1 VKLLFDQNL
10 SRKLVDQLQHEF
22 PDSIH
27 VTAVGLGT
35 ATDRELWQFAREHGF
50 AIVSKDSDFRQ
61 LAFLYGPPPKVIW
74 LRVGNASTAGAL
86 QVILDHLDDVL
97 AFDETAD
104 AALLVVPRLP
114 N

>member
-1 VKLLFDQNL
+1 MKLLFDQNL

-27 VTAVGLGT
+27 VTAVGLDA

-61 LAFLYGPPPKVIW
+61 LAFLYGPPKGD
-74 LRVGNASTAGAL
+74 LATRRQRLDRRRAAG
-86 QVILDHLDDVL
+86 DPRSPRRR
-97 AFDETAD
+97 
-104 AALLVVPRLP
+104 PRLR
-114 N
+114 